1 MKRACDSMRDEP
13 FKIVIPIKPD
23 FGGPIATQGTV
34 GEFIDLYKVVQT
46 EGVGIA
52 NSLKLARFA
61 ALLWKTI
68 ERRPHA
74 EQVFDV
80 VWESIF
86 DLLQTEKDRWETKA
100 DVILSLT
107 YALLKHKQMTHI
119 QAAELASEELGR
131 TFTETAWRLRVKR
144 WAEKRGLDPVEIY
157 K

>member
-1 MKRACDSMRDEP
+1 MPQAARAAAVVEAVDGVKRACDSMRDEP

-52 NSLKLARFA
+52 NSFKLARFA

-74 EQVFDV
+74 ERVFDV
-80 VWESIF
+80 MLPPIWSSGNVRIRSICLGF
-86 DLLQTEKDRWETKA
+86 DPGTLKLRRCLVTEPAMCPVVVVLLAKGFQ
-100 DVILSLT
+100 S
-107 YALLKHKQMTHI
+107 HP
-119 QAAELASEELGR
+119 
-131 TFTETAWRLRVKR
+131 RLCH
-144 WAEKRGLDPVEIY
+144 
-157 K
+157 